1 MTITSVYIEKRRNR
15 ENAAYFEVSVL
26 FDTEPEQTFI
36 GLTADEAIES
46 AQKAIPEIIER
57 DIEIERI

>member
-1 MTITSVYIEKRRNR
+1 MPITSVYIEKCRNR
-15 ENAAYFEVSVL
+15 ENTEYYEVSVL

-36 GLTADEAIES
+36 GLTRDEAIDN